1 MKKEHH
7 NEIHYF
13 KLNEFFPIDK
23 NVENRLREFVLHIK
37 DKSHLSDEDLIY
49 VITRNDFIFL
59 IGLLVKEYE
68 DFIKTNP
75 ISEDNENF
83 DGQD

>member
-1 MKKEHH
+1 MKKEPH

-83 DGQD
+83 DGQG